1 MAEVKNAFIKSKMNR
16 DLDDRLIPSGEYREA
31 FNAQISRSEGD
42 DVGALENI
50 LGNSVVLNGVFEVG
64 QSYADNLTAIGY
76 TVDERSNCIYVF
88 LTDGAREFTSDSYIK
103 NGNGSNHFIYQYNV
117 ATTTA
122 TKLVEGPFLNFSK
135 NFPIYG
141 INLIEDLLFFTDN
154 FNQPRKINVATA
166 TSSPGYYYNEDQISV
181 SKYNPWQPIDLYQE
195 ITADR
200 VAANPLLTAAQ
211 GEYDSSMRDVV
222 SKFLPNGG
230 TATVTVAATSS
241 TTIDISNI
249 DIPFYQRTQT
259 TSDNVPQVGMT
270 VGVINFSGG
279 KLRGP
284 IVDTGAKVSSL
295 GYASPVVNLDNS
307 ITVDVNDQLVFN
319 FNHYY
324 NDSYAGD
331 SRFLEDKFARFTYR
345 FRYDDNEYSI
355 FAPFTQPCFI
365 PKQDGYFLNTEQNL
379 GDQQNAFDSTIVD
392 FMENKVNELQLNINL
407 PTTGN
412 LLASEYKVKEI
423 DILYKTSDSLAV
435 QVVETIPITEIASSA
450 GNSNIFIYNYINKKP
465 FKTLPEN
472 ELIRVYDK
480 TPVKALS
487 QEIISNRVV
496 YGNYQNKQTP
506 PDSIDYYVAVGE
518 KQTFNLNSGT
528 ADTDGAFIT
537 STTVDITNLSTN
549 FVPSIGQVV
558 TGSNIAANTLVVD
571 YAGTLL
577 TLNKD
582 QTNVTSGTT
591 LNFDTTASDLKTTSI
606 VEYPNSTLKTNRTY
620 QVGIVLSDRF
630 GRQSSVILSNNK
642 DVITVADISY
652 SGDTVYAPYPDPDN
666 LSAGVI
672 PWPGNSLRVSFNSI
686 ISAPTTNNQ
695 FWPGIY
701 NGDKNS
707 DDYNP
712 LGWYSY
718 KIVVKQNE
726 QEYYNVYTAGAIK
739 GLPYNYETNSILPI
753 KNQNTSFVT
762 LINDNINKIPRDL
775 SEVGPQDKTFRSS
788 VVLFGRV
795 MNTANEYSNTGNE
808 QYYPERQSFTT
819 NAIEDLYDLFDV
831 QEYENQVGNIIPIT
845 DNRNPFYS
853 FYKSDSNPFIGEFV
867 TSQNSSLQFGVN
879 NNSTQS
885 PVPPAANNAN
895 LNAPGGTTDGD
906 IIFEIDGI
914 TAGFAPEAGQ
924 LVTSPNAPA
933 GNTIE
938 DGTYVKSF
946 DRATGQLTLS
956 KAQGILLDNT
966 VLAFFDIFYDSVE
979 NLAIF
984 ETAPTIS
991 NLDIYWET
999 SSAGLISDLNFFIEN
1014 STTSSA
1020 ALLSGFDTTPFDERM
1035 TAGDSIISTPFEIV
1049 NNFGIEYNPQD
1060 YDIDVDLV
1068 SVVNGNDTNVEALY
1082 FNFVENIQ
1090 PTEQTYDITVKQ
1102 QFIDDIY
1109 YGQDANVRIFTFT
1122 FSVKLKELNNPDAV
1136 ESTTTIVKQ
1145 ANVANLSVDLFQQDF
1160 FGGNITPLPA
1170 TENLG
1175 NFERF
1180 RPAGVYIPAQVLK
1193 RILAQ
1198 NGSNPGVAPFQDPT
1212 NVWKEL
1218 TCTIQNVL
1226 VGTTDVTNQNYFTIQ
1241 TQTVSN
1247 NANYA
1252 DFYILNDSNIPIN
1265 TATGYDVTV
1274 IVTDGG
1280 GAFKTYD
1287 FNVTFGQVITSIKQV
1302 TMIKKNQTSVTTP
1315 VVVIETPQVS
1325 NPALSTF
1332 YVYDGNWTSL
1342 ANTANNGVI
1351 AIDNT
1356 NAAKKDSFNL
1366 LTCGPTP
1373 RIWSKNASESVAL
1386 LEVWGV
1392 CSPSNFGNNNNQI
1405 GGSTTITP
1413 TGFSFEKV

>member
-16 DLDDRLIPSGEYREA
+16 DLDARLIPSGEYREA

-50 LGNSVVLNGVFEVG
+50 LGNSVVPSGIFEDG
-64 QSYADNLTAIGY
+64 ESYADNLTAIGCI
-76 TVDERSNCIYVF
+76 VDERNNCIYVF
-88 LTDGAREFTSDSYIK
+88 LTDGTRNYSSDDYVKSPDS
-103 NGNGSNHFIYQYNV
+103 GSNHFIYKYDV
-117 ATTTA
+117 DTTTA
-122 TKLVEGPFLNFSK
+122 TKLVEGAFLNFSK

-154 FNQPRKINVATA
+154 FNQPRKINVTEA

-230 TATVTVAATSS
+230 TATVAVAATNS
-241 TTIDISNI
+241 TAIDISNI

-270 VGVINFSGG
+270 VGVIDFSGG

-284 IVDTGAKVSSL
+284 IVDTGAKVSST
-295 GYASPVVNLDNS
+295 GYAAGIVNLDNP

-379 GDQQNAFDSTIVD
+379 GDQQNTFDSTIVD

-407 PTTGN
+407 PTAGN
-412 LLASEYKVKEI
+412 LLESEYKVKEI

-435 QVVETIPITEIASSA
+435 QVVETIPITEIASSV
-450 GNSNIFIYNYINKKP
+450 GNSNTFTYNYINKKP

-487 QEIISNRVV
+487 QEIIGNRIV
-496 YGNYQNKQTP
+496 YGNYQNKHTP

-518 KQTFNLNSGT
+518 KQPFNLNSGT
-528 ADTDGAFIT
+528 ADTDGAFAT
-537 STTVDITNLSTN
+537 PTTVDLTNLSTG
-549 FVPSIGQVV
+549 FTPLVGQQV
-558 TGSNIAANTLVVD
+558 TGTNIAANTLVTD
-571 YAGTLL
+571 YTGTTL
-577 TLNKD
+577 TVSKD
-582 QTNVTSGTT
+582 QTGVTSGTT
-591 LNFDTTASDLKTTSI
+591 LSFDTTASDLKTTSV

-666 LSAGVI
+666 LSAGII

-686 ISAPTTNNQ
+686 ISAPIANNQ

-726 QEYYNVYTAGAIK
+726 QEYYNVYTAGATK
-739 GLPYNYETNSILPI
+739 GLPYNYETDSILPI

-775 SEVGPQDKTFRSS
+775 SAVGPQDKTFRSS

-795 MNTANEYSNTGNE
+795 MNTETEYSNTGNE

-831 QEYENQVGNIIPIT
+831 QEYENQVGNIVPIT
-845 DNRNPFYS
+845 NNRNPFYG

-879 NNSTQS
+879 NNSTQTE
-885 PVPPAANNAN
+885 VGDAD
-895 LNAPGGTTDGD
+895 LVAPGGTTDGD
-906 IIFEIDGI
+906 IVFEINGI
-914 TAGFAPEAGQ
+914 LPGFAPEAGQ
-924 LVTSPNAPA
+924 LVTSPLAPA
-933 GNTIE
+933 TNTIE

-966 VLAFFDIFYDSVE
+966 DLRFFDIFYDSVE

-1014 STTSSA
+1014 STTSSV
-1020 ALLSGFDTTPFDERM
+1020 ALLSGFDTTPFNERM

-1060 YDIDVDLV
+1060 YEIDVDLV
-1068 SVVNGNDTNVEALY
+1068 SVVNGNNTDVKSLF

-1109 YGQDANVRIFTFT
+1109 YGQDANVRSFTFT
-1122 FSVKLKELNNPDAV
+1122 FNVTLLDTINPDAV

-1145 ANVANLSVDLFQQDF
+1145 ANVLNLPVDLFEQDF
-1160 FGGNITPLPA
+1160 FGNVSPLPA
-1170 TENLG
+1170 QENLG
-1175 NFERF
+1175 NFERV
-1180 RPAGVYIPAQVLK
+1180 RPATVFAPAQSLK

-1198 NGSNPGVAPFQDPT
+1198 NGSNPGVAPFQTPI

-1218 TCTIQNVL
+1218 TCTIQSVFA
-1226 VGTTDVTNQNYFTIQ
+1226 GTTDVTNQNYFSVQ
-1241 TQTVSN
+1241 TQVVSN
-1247 NANYA
+1247 TSNYA
-1252 DFYILNDSNIPIN
+1252 DFYILNDPNIPVN
-1265 TATGYDVTV
+1265 TTTGYDVTV

-1280 GAFKTYD
+1280 GAFETYE
-1287 FNVTFGQVITSIKQV
+1287 FNVTFGQIIKSIKEV

-1342 ANTANNGVI
+1342 TNTANNGVI

-1356 NAAKKDSFNL
+1356 NASGFNIL
-1366 LTCGPTP
+1366 LQCGPTP
-1373 RIWSKNASESVAL
+1373 RIWSKDSNETIAL
-1386 LEVWGV
+1386 LNVWGV
-1392 CSPSNFGNNNNQI
+1392 CSPSAFGNNNNQI
-1405 GGSTTITP
+1405 GGSTTINSS
-1413 TGFSFEKV
+1413 GYSFEKV